1 MSFSVNVTINDDF
14 YRKTNVDVYKQA
26 SRNAINRIVL
36 DAEEEC
42 MRECP
47 VRTGN
52 LRASH
57 YIVFEGDSSAKILN
71 SAEYASD
78 VIYGNGTRPPNDYPQ
93 RALNNLNGA
102 YDEVFVDI
110 LSSMGV
116 LGR

>member
-1 MSFSVNVTINDDF
+1 MSFSVNVTINESF
-14 YRKTNVDVYKQA
+14 YRKTNVDIYKQA
-26 SRNAINRIVL
+26 SKNTINQIVI

-42 MRECP
+42 MKECP

-57 YIVFEGDSSAKILN
+57 YIVYDGDSSAKILN

-78 VIYGNGTRPPNDYPQ
+78 VIYGNRTRSPNDYPQ

-102 YDEVFVDI
+102 YDEVFIQI
-110 LSSMGV
+110 LASMGV
-116 LGR
+116 LE